1 MKKAFAAFIVFLALA
16 LSACTLNPMSSWPA
30 TLSNFGFS
38 EGDFTVISED
48 DSHGGFHGDG
58 DSLIVLDCSGNSD
71 KAVQI
76 VSDWNA
82 LPLSEN
88 LQLIMYGGEKDGVN
102 YAYNLAEEAG
112 IPVVTNGCYRFCDR
126 HSQSSNS
133 TDDSELLSRSSFN
146 FSLAIYDAD
155 TDTLYYYEFDT

>member
-1 MKKAFAAFIVFLALA
+1 MKKALAAIIVFLALT
-16 LSACTLNPMSSWPA
+16 LSACALRPTSSWPS

-38 EGDFTVISED
+38 EGDFTVISEA

-58 DSLIVLDCSGNSD
+58 DSCIVLDCSGDRD
-71 KAVQI
+71 KALEI

-88 LQLIMYGGEKDGVN
+88 LQLIMYGGENGTAY
-102 YAYNLAEEAG
+102 YAFNLAEEAG
-112 IPVVTNGCYRFCDR
+112 IPLISNGYYRFCDR

-133 TDDSELLSRSSFN
+133 ADDSDLLSRASYN
-146 FSLAIYDAD
+146 FSLAIYDTD